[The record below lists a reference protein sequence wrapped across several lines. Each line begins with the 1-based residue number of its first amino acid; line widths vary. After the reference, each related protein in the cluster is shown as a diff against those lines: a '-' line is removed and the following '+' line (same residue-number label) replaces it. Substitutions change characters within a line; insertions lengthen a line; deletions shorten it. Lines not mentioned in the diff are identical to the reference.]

1 MCRAAGGGVVICRPL
16 SLSVVVQVY
25 SVIVCKNSDISTQ
38 LFFVQTKR
46 GVIETD
52 RNRGKL
58 YNKFKRLAGLA
69 ETRAGVRR
77 IGDELNKD

>member
-1 MCRAAGGGVVICRPL
+1 MRTFILERKSGAVFGYRVF
-16 SLSVVVQVY
+16 
-25 SVIVCKNSDISTQ
+25 NSDISTQ
-38 LFFVQTKR
+38 MFFVQTKM

-69 ETRAGVRR
+69 ETKAGVRR
-77 IGDELNKD
+77 IGDELNKDH

>member
-1 MCRAAGGGVVICRPL
+1 MQTFILERKSGALFGYRVF
-16 SLSVVVQVY
+16 
-25 SVIVCKNSDISTQ
+25 NSDISTQ
-38 LFFVQTKR
+38 VFFVQTKR

-58 YNKFKRLAGLA
+58 YNKFKRIAGLA

-77 IGDELNKD
+77 IGDELREGNKDY

>member
-1 MCRAAGGGVVICRPL
+1 MRTFILERSSGALFGYRVF
-16 SLSVVVQVY
+16 
-25 SVIVCKNSDISTQ
+25 NSDISTQ
-38 LFFVQTKR
+38 VFFVQTRR

>member
-1 MCRAAGGGVVICRPL
+1 MQTFILERKSGALFGYRIF
-16 SLSVVVQVY
+16 
-25 SVIVCKNSDISTQ
+25 NSDISTQ
-38 LFFVQTKR
+38 LFFVQTNR

>member
-1 MCRAAGGGVVICRPL
+1 MQTFILERSSAGVFGYRVF
-16 SLSVVVQVY
+16 
-25 SVIVCKNSDISTQ
+25 NSDIKTQ

-46 GVIETD
+46 GVVETD

-77 IGDELNKD
+77 IGDELREVNKDY

>member
-1 MCRAAGGGVVICRPL
+1 MQTFILERSSAGVFGYRVF
-16 SLSVVVQVY
+16 
-25 SVIVCKNSDISTQ
+25 NSDIKTQ

-46 GVIETD
+46 GVVETD

-77 IGDELNKD
+77 IGDELREVNKD

>member
-1 MCRAAGGGVVICRPL
+1 MRTFILERKSGAVFGYRVF
-16 SLSVVVQVY
+16 
-25 SVIVCKNSDISTQ
+25 NSDISTQ
-38 LFFVQTKR
+38 MFFVQTKM

-69 ETRAGVRR
+69 ETKAGVRR

>member
-1 MCRAAGGGVVICRPL
+1 MQTFILERKSGALFGYRVF
-16 SLSVVVQVY
+16 
-25 SVIVCKNSDISTQ
+25 NSDISTQ
-38 LFFVQTKR
+38 VFFVQTKM

>member
-1 MCRAAGGGVVICRPL
+1 MQTFILERSSAGVFGYRVF
-16 SLSVVVQVY
+16 
-25 SVIVCKNSDISTQ
+25 NSDISTQ

-52 RNRGKL
+52 RNRGEL

-77 IGDELNKD
+77 IGDELREGNKDY